1 VDNTLSNGAPP
12 GPLLDEDRIRAE
24 VSTLLEGLQ
33 IPRASYS
40 DVQLQAVQSGILFR
54 EPPPPPLSPP
64 PRTPKT
70 KGSVPDLQEEMIEA
84 KLQLAGLRALL
95 NLQDQE
101 RKRERERER
110 ESEKGVGGMRLT
122 VLRFRCLRLLPQR
135 RSMKA
140 SKVQGHTHRLVSKGT
155 REAATRTCSQGS
167 TGCKVRPQVIRPRAG
182 DPSEICACVIVQGGS
197 GSSTEKSQTLKC
209 ENGKLGRPFAYSRT
223 ERLN

>member
-101 RKRERERER
+101 RKRERKRER
-110 ESEKGVGGMRLT
+110 ESEKGSGRDEAYGAQVSVPAT
-122 VLRFRCLRLLPQR
+122 
-135 RSMKA
+135 A
-140 SKVQGHTHRLVSKGT
+140 SAASLDEGEQGARTYAPACVQGNAGGSNKDLLSGINWV
-155 REAATRTCSQGS
+155 QGP
-167 TGCKVRPQVIRPRAG
+167 TAG
-182 DPSEICACVIVQGGS
+182 DPSE
-197 GSSTEKSQTLKC
+197 
-209 ENGKLGRPFAYSRT
+209 GR
-223 ERLN
+223 